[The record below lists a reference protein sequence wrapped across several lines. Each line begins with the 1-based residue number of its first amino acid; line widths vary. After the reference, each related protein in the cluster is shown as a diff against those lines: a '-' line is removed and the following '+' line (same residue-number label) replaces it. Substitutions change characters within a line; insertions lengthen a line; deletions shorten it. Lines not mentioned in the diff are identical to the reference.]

1 MTLRS
6 LLPLDTAAKLSLAL
20 GIAVLIIVALFTLGA
35 VGAVLTGNVAQVEN
49 SRLINTSYA
58 ILSVGGEA
66 IAIIGLM
73 AGASTLLRKRQLSF
87 ALVIGLVLN
96 LVGLILFLPV
106 TFALL
111 LNGFFSL
118 LDYLT

>member
-6 LLPLDTAAKLSLAL
+6 RLPLDTAAKLSLAL
-20 GIAVLIIVALFTLGA
+20 GIAVLIIVALFTLGT

-49 SRLINTSYA
+49 SRLINRSYA
-58 ILSVGGEA
+58 VLSVGGEA
-66 IAIIGLM
+66 IAIVGLM

-96 LVGLILFLPV
+96 LAGLILFLP
-106 TFALL
+106 A
-111 LNGFFSL
+111 
-118 LDYLT
+118 

>member
-6 LLPLDTAAKLSLAL
+6 LLPIDTAAKLSLAL

-49 SRLINTSYA
+49 SRLINRSYA

-66 IAIIGLM
+66 IAIIGIM
-73 AGASTLLRKRQLSF
+73 TGAIALLRKRQLSF

-96 LVGLILFLPV
+96 LMGLILFLPA